1 MGTCYDLRVRYPL
14 RHVVAALATILV
26 VVPAVWGGQP
36 TREYLTVLHTSDL
49 HGSVLPFDDAR
60 NRPADGS
67 LAQVATLVEGIR
79 AKARG
84 PVLLLDSG
92 DTIQGTP
99 LEQFVHVRWGEPSPT
114 IAAMNAMGYQAM
126 AVGNHEFNFGLEV
139 LRRAQ
144 RQAHFPFLS
153 ANTVEAGSGE
163 PAFPPY
169 VVLQAGPVR
178 VGVLGLTTPRIP
190 GWEMPEH
197 YKGLRFQPMDEAAR
211 HWVPILR
218 GRERCDLVVVLAH
231 TGFERDLQSGE
242 PVGGDEE
249 NFAWRL
255 SEVPGIDLLLTGHT
269 HRNIP
274 PRRLHGVIVS
284 QPSSHAKRLTRI
296 DLELERRG
304 GHWRIASWTGENLSV
319 RGVTPDLAI
328 VAAAAP
334 AHRRVVAALDGPV
347 GHVTAPVSVRGCR
360 LGDCA
365 ALDLIHAVQ
374 LEASGADLSL
384 ASLLTTRT
392 PDLPPGPVTW
402 RWVYALYVY
411 PNTLVAVRLT
421 GRQVKDVLE
430 HAALYYAGL
439 DCPGGDGCRLLS
451 NPRIRGYNVD
461 TMEGLSYRIDPTRPA
476 GHRVRD
482 LRFHGLPLE
491 LHANF
496 TVVCNNYRA
505 AGGGGFPH
513 LAHAEIVWKSSEEM
527 RDLIGDW
534 LGRHDPWVPR
544 VDGNWW
550 IAPDLMGP
558 YPLSSP
564 SGPTRVSP

>member
-1 MGTCYDLRVRYPL
+1 MKRLPRLALVTLL
-14 RHVVAALATILV
+14 ALATAPPLLAAQ
-26 VVPAVWGGQP
+26 PARQH
-36 TREYLTVLHTSDL
+36 LTVLHTSDI

-67 LAQVATLVEGIR
+67 LAQVATLVKEIR
-79 AKARG
+79 EKAHD

-99 LEQFVHVRWGEPSPT
+99 LEQFVDVRWGEPSPT

-139 LRRAQ
+139 LRRAE

-153 ANTVEAGSGE
+153 ANTVKIATGK
-163 PAFPPY
+163 PAFRPY
-169 VVLQAGPVR
+169 VILRAGKVR

-197 YKGLRFQPMDEAAR
+197 YKGLRFEPMDEAAR

-218 GRERCDLVVVLAH
+218 GTERCDLVVVLAH
-231 TGFERDLQSGE
+231 TGFERDPQTGKALGGE
-242 PVGGDEE
+242 EE

-274 PRRLHGVIVS
+274 PRKLHGVIVS

-296 DLELERRG
+296 DLDLERTG
-304 GHWRIASWTGENLSV
+304 GAWHIASWHGENLKV
-319 RGVTPDLAI
+319 VGVPPDPAI
-328 VAAAAP
+328 VAAAEP

-347 GHVTAPVSVRGCR
+347 GHVTAPVSVHGCR

-384 ASLLTTRT
+384 ASLLTMRT
-392 PDLPPGPVTW
+392 PDLPAGPVTW

-421 GRQVKDVLE
+421 GAQVKDVLE

-439 DCPGGDGCRLLS
+439 DCSSGPGCELLVD
-451 NPRIRGYNVD
+451 RRVRGYNVD

-476 GHRVRD
+476 GDRVQD
-482 LRFHGLPLE
+482 LRYHGLPLD
-491 LHANF
+491 LHASF

-513 LAHAEIVWKSSEEM
+513 LSGAKVVWKSSEGM
-527 RDLIGDW
+527 TDLIGDW
-534 LGRHDPWVPR
+534 LQRHDPWVPR
-544 VDGNWW
+544 VDGNWS
-550 IAPDLMGP
+550 IAPNLVGTR
-558 YPLSSP
+558 PLSSRRVP
-564 SGPTRVSP
+564 ARVSP